1 MTFPGDRQGSFELTD
16 KETYGSA
23 GVGFIDGQF
32 MDFAELRLPV
42 SDMGFQLSDMCY
54 DAIHVKDGR
63 FFRLDDHMD
72 RWERSLAER
81 RYVTLGYDRDAVTDV
96 LHGCVA
102 RAGLED
108 SMVTVIATRG
118 TPETGHKDLRT
129 CKNRL
134 IAWALPYYSVVTEDE
149 LENGCDIVV
158 AETLRVSPDS
168 IDPTVKNFS
177 RLDFV
182 GALFEA
188 YDRDSRYAVLLDGDG
203 FVTEGRGWN
212 VFALLGGELLSPE
225 GGVLEGITRRTVLE
239 LSERLNIKGRLAPIS
254 ADAFRGADEVFLTST
269 AGGVMPVGSIDGDAI
284 GDGQPG
290 PVTARI
296 KDMYWQLHQDPAY
309 TTPVRYESPN
319 S

>member
-1 MTFPGDRQGSFELTD
+1 
-16 KETYGSA
+16 
-23 GVGFIDGQF
+23 
-32 MDFAELRLPV
+32 
-42 SDMGFQLSDMCY
+42 
-54 DAIHVKDGR
+54 
-63 FFRLDDHMD
+63 MD

-81 RYVTLGYDRDAVTDV
+81 RYETLGYDRDAVTEV

-102 RAGLED
+102 RTGLKD

-118 TPETGHKDLRT
+118 TPETGYKDLRT

-134 IAWALPYYSVVTEDE
+134 IAWALPYCSVVTEDE
-149 LENGCDIVV
+149 LKNGCYIVV
-158 AETLRVSPDS
+158 AETIRISPDS

-182 GALFEA
+182 RALFEA
-188 YDRDSRYAVLLDGDG
+188 YDRDALYAVLLDGDG

-212 VFALLGGELLSPE
+212 VFALLGGELLSPDR
-225 GGVLEGITRRTVLE
+225 GVLEGITRRTVLE

-269 AGGVMPVGSIDGDAI
+269 AGGVMPVSSIDGQEI

-296 KDMYWQLHQDPAY
+296 KDMYWQLHEDPAY
-309 TTPVRYESPN
+309 TTPVNYEFPES
-319 S
+319 